1 VALPVAGEIS
11 IGMLHFEVNSGDGT
25 TTLTSETA
33 TSSDAGADLAAIA
46 NDFADNATT
55 AGVTPR
61 SDLAA
66 APYGMDEFY
75 QYSYNS
81 CVLVGTEILMFDNS
95 IKLVEDLIIDDEVSS
110 VQIPGMT
117 KQNYRKFSTANLDL
131 FRGEPGRVKLLA
143 FDFVTKHIR
152 INDKYNATHMHPMFV
167 WKDSISRFEW
177 WQSGDVEVGDTL
189 VNSKLELEEVEKI
202 EKMDGDFEIVTLG
215 LRDYHTYF
223 ANGYLCHQ

>member
-1 VALPVAGEIS
+1 MALPASGEIS
-11 IGMLHFEVNSGDGT
+11 IGMLHYEVVFGDSST
-25 TTLTSETA
+25 TSTGQTA
-33 TSSDAGADLAAIA
+33 VSSDAGATLSAIA
-46 NDFADNATT
+46 NDFSDNATSVGGT
-55 AGVTPR
+55 SRA
-61 SDLAA
+61 DLAA

-95 IKLVEDLIIDDEVSS
+95 IKLGEDLIIDDEVSS

-117 KQNYRKFSTANLDL
+117 KQNYRKFSTGNLDL

-177 WQSGDVEVGDTL
+177 
-189 VNSKLELEEVEKI
+189 
-202 EKMDGDFEIVTLG
+202 
-215 LRDYHTYF
+215 
-223 ANGYLCHQ
+223 

>member
-1 VALPVAGEIS
+1 MALPVAGEIS

-117 KQNYRKFSTANLDL
+117 KQNYRNSQ
-131 FRGEPGRVKLLA
+131 LLILIYS
-143 FDFVTKHIR
+143 V
-152 INDKYNATHMHPMFV
+152 V
-167 WKDSISRFEW
+167 S
-177 WQSGDVEVGDTL
+177 QVE
-189 VNSKLELEEVEKI
+189 
-202 EKMDGDFEIVTLG
+202 
-215 LRDYHTYF
+215 
-223 ANGYLCHQ
+223 